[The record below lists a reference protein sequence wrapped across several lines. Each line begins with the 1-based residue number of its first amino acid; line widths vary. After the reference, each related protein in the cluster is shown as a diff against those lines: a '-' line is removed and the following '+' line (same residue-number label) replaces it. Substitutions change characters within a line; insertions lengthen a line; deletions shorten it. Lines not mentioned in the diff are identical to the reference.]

1 MAASGLRPTSAPSDH
16 GWAALLSSEL
26 SSRGRPAGDGWKTAG
41 ELAPVLGVKIHTARE
56 RLNAMVSD
64 GKLERVEGTNDRG
77 IACFFYRPKP
87 GA

>member
-1 MAASGLRPTSAPSDH
+1 MAASGSHTTSAPSDH

-26 SSRGRPAGDGWKTAG
+26 GSRGRPAGDGWKTAG

-56 RLNAMVSD
+56 RLNAMVSE

-77 IACFFYRPKP
+77 VVCFFYRPRS